1 MPCVE
6 IRSATASIHLSATKP
21 YDILES
27 KQFFGELCVLCHEKQ
42 LLQSC
47 YVYVYDYDIFM
58 GI

>member
-6 IRSATASIHLSATKP
+6 MGSASASIHPSAMKP
-21 YDILES
+21 YGILES
-27 KQFFGELCVLCHEKQ
+27 KQFFGKLCVLCHEKQ
-42 LLQSC
+42 LLHSC